1 MFDLAV
7 KGGWVVDPVQQN
19 IKKQNIY
26 VKDGR
31 IAAMGD
37 NEEAA
42 RETRDAAGLYVLP
55 GCIDTHCHFRDPGAT
70 AKEDFA
76 HGTRAAAVGG
86 VTTVL
91 DMPNTNPAV
100 LDGADVQKKIACFHD
115 KAYVDYGVWGLSLGD
130 LNLDKLLSMKE
141 AGAAAIKFFWGYAI
155 DAKTHALVYN
165 YTKGQEG
172 VIPPLDDGE
181 VYAIFRQIAANR
193 QILAI
198 HAENSALIHRLT
210 EELKA
215 RGDIGDDDY
224 EAFLA
229 TRPALAEELTVATAI
244 SMARDTGAHLHILH
258 VTSARGVELIRRAKA
273 EGVHITA
280 ETAPHY
286 LFLSAED
293 YPEIGPLMKVYPLI
307 KNKADQAAL
316 WAGLLD
322 GTLDFVASDHAP
334 HRLEEKRGSLLK
346 MPAGM
351 CGVETMAPLLLD
363 AVSRGRITLPFAARV
378 LSSRAAEVYGIE
390 RKGRLDVGYD
400 ADLVLVD
407 LQKTRTLR
415 NEDLHSKEPL
425 TAFNGR
431 SITGW
436 PVATYLRGSLIAE
449 NHEIVGE
456 PAGKPAPCHAPV

>member
-1 MFDLAV
+1 MFDLAI
-7 KGGWVVDPVQQN
+7 KGGWVVDPVRQE
-19 IKKQNIY
+19 IRKQNIY

-31 IAAMGD
+31 IAALGESD
-37 NEEAA
+37 ENAQ
-42 RETRDAAGLYVLP
+42 ETRDASGLYVLP

-70 AKEDFA
+70 EKEDFA

-86 VTTVL
+86 ITTVL

-100 LDGADVQKKIACFHD
+100 LDGVDVRKKIAYFHD
-115 KAYVDYGVWGLSLGD
+115 KAYVDYGIWGLSLGD
-130 LNLDKLLSMKE
+130 LNLDKLLSIKE

-155 DAKTHALVYN
+155 APKTHALVYN
-165 YTKGQEG
+165 YTKGKED

-198 HAENSALIHRLT
+198 HAENSALIRRLT
-210 EELKA
+210 EELDTSKTA
-215 RGDIGDDDY
+215 DDDY
-224 EAFLA
+224 AAFLS
-229 TRPALAEELTVATAI
+229 TRPSLAEELTVATAI

-258 VTSARGVELIRRAKA
+258 MTSRRGVELVRRAKA
-273 EGVHITA
+273 EGVSVTA

-293 YPEIGPLMKVYPLI
+293 FPAVGPMMKVYPLI
-307 KNKADQAAL
+307 KSKDDQAAL

-334 HRLEEKRGSLLK
+334 HRIEEKRGSLFK
-346 MPAGM
+346 MPSGM
-351 CGVETMAPLLLD
+351 CGVETMLPLMLD
-363 AVSRGRITLPFAARV
+363 AVSRGKITLPFVARV
-378 LSSRAAEVYGIE
+378 LSQRPAEIYGIE
-390 RKGRLDVGYD
+390 RKGKLEIGFD

-407 LQKTRTLR
+407 MQKTRPIR
-415 NEDLHSKEPL
+415 NEDLHSKQPL
-425 TAFNGR
+425 TAFDGR

-436 PVATYLRGSLIAE
+436 PVSTYLRGRLIAAD
-449 NHEIVGE
+449 HEIVGD
-456 PAGKPAPCHAPV
+456 PGGQAAHFRAAI